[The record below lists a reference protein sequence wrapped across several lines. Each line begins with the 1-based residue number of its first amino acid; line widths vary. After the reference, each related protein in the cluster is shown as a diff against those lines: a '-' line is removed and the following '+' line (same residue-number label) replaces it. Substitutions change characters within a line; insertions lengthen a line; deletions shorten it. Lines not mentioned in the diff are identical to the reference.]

1 MVPSLQI
8 NKEVQELLKLTLSKA
23 RVKLTENTIFNRIVT
38 DSNGS
43 DPFNGKVC
51 SVKLMACCFCSL
63 TGVFL
68 AYI

>member
-1 MVPSLQI
+1 MYSLQI

-23 RVKLTENTIFNRIVT
+23 RVKLTENTIFNRITT

-51 SVKLMACCFCSL
+51 SVKLMFLLLLRL
-63 TGVFL
+63 TGGFL
-68 AYI
+68 VYI